1 MAIIPADASLPSGVP
16 PAPGGAPHGLR
27 LTWSA
32 ELADRLQAG
41 LPLTVLGQVPLD
53 SPLGRL
59 LIVGRSEPSG
69 MEGGAPGSGGTFA
82 LAAVIM
88 PQGTAG
94 ALALAP
100 FGLGPLAGTLAPP
113 DELRQHFPTR
123 RTAEAIFVLDGEG
136 RDRFVIGPGVVLNQL
151 VVSSGTWPLLVP
163 LFGPR
168 TRGRPLTQRG
178 ALEHDLD
185 GFCAVVAE
193 TVNAIYRRDGLP
205 LTDVALTIRPT
216 NLNADTALDGLR
228 RLGRSAADLMARLP
242 RDPFSDTPR
251 ALPRATV
258 REGSGEA
265 SSFDEVGG
273 QEEAKREL
281 QAICLAIREPEAY
294 RRWGARPPKG
304 VLMYGPPGT
313 GKTLLARCLA
323 AESGANFVHV
333 RATDVASKWYG
344 EAERRLQSVFD
355 QARRQAPA
363 VLFFDE
369 IDALARHREE
379 SHEATHRVVST
390 LLENMDGL
398 EESKGIVVIAAT
410 NRPEVVDGA
419 LTRPGRF
426 DRLVEV
432 PLPDRAGRRAI
443 FRVHLGKAER
453 QAGRGLFEPI
463 DQDGWEQLLD
473 VSEGFSGAEI
483 EETVRRVLEAKVRA
497 RALEGQITLREL
509 LDQGATVARPW

>member
-1 MAIIPADASLPSGVP
+1 
-16 PAPGGAPHGLR
+16 
-27 LTWSA
+27 
-32 ELADRLQAG
+32 
-41 LPLTVLGQVPLD
+41 
-53 SPLGRL
+53 
-59 LIVGRSEPSG
+59 
-69 MEGGAPGSGGTFA
+69 
-82 LAAVIM
+82 
-88 PQGTAG
+88 
-94 ALALAP
+94 
-100 FGLGPLAGTLAPP
+100 
-113 DELRQHFPTR
+113 
-123 RTAEAIFVLDGEG
+123 
-136 RDRFVIGPGVVLNQL
+136 
-151 VVSSGTWPLLVP
+151 
-163 LFGPR
+163 
-168 TRGRPLTQRG
+168 
-178 ALEHDLD
+178 
-185 GFCAVVAE
+185 VVAE

-281 QAICLAIREPEAY
+281 QAICLAIKEPEAY

-410 NRPEVVDGA
+410 NRPPGRAGA
-419 LTRPGRF
+419 LRADRPGRLGAAPGRQRGLQRGG
-426 DRLVEV
+426 DRGDGAPRPGGQGTGAGPGGADHPAGAAGPGGHRRPALVGRPKTHV
-432 PLPDRAGRRAI
+432 RGRPGAARRPAGAPPAPLP
-443 FRVHLGKAER
+443 K
-453 QAGRGLFEPI
+453 
-463 DQDGWEQLLD
+463 
-473 VSEGFSGAEI
+473 
-483 EETVRRVLEAKVRA
+483 T
-497 RALEGQITLREL
+497 
-509 LDQGATVARPW
+509 